1 MKNETGYD
9 AYFAG
14 QLDLAP
20 IVLRK
25 YIINMI
31 AIEGKSM
38 DTVVSYFGDIFWL
51 FRYLVALKGIEITY
65 KGDIL
70 LPHTHGNNDYNEI
83 IKAVSDVIDTDF
95 IRSISRDDIKQF
107 VMYMARRKV
116 KASTRNR
123 RLSAIRSF
131 FEFCCNDVQI
141 IDSSPCQTITNSKKE
156 KKLPKY
162 LTLEESEKL
171 LASVKEGKNY
181 DRNYCMLTL
190 FLNCGLRLT
199 ELVDIDISDIQNDT
213 LRIMG
218 KGAKERILHLNE
230 SCMVAAKIFEGKTYP
245 WEVLPL
251 IKDFIL
257 ELGETLDPAEYEK
270 RGENIWI
277 AKDAS
282 IAPTASINGPC
293 IIGKGAEIRQCAFIR
308 GNAIVG
314 EGAVV
319 GNSTELKNVILFNKV
334 QVPHYN
340 YVGDSVLGYK
350 AHMGAGSITS
360 NVKSDKKLVVV
371 KSADEQ
377 IETGLKKFGAML
389 GDEVEVGW

>member
-1 MKNETGYD
+1 MKSETGYD

-25 YIINMI
+25 YILNMI

-141 IDSSPCQTITNSKKE
+141 FDSSPCLTITNSKKE
-156 KKLPKY
+156 I
-162 LTLEESEKL
+162 SIL
-171 LASVKEGKNY
+171 L
-181 DRNYCMLTL
+181 L
-190 FLNCGLRLT
+190 
-199 ELVDIDISDIQNDT
+199 
-213 LRIMG
+213 
-218 KGAKERILHLNE
+218 
-230 SCMVAAKIFEGKTYP
+230 
-245 WEVLPL
+245 VLPVFPVYRL
-251 IKDFIL
+251 LLKSL
-257 ELGETLDPAEYEK
+257 
-270 RGENIWI
+270 
-277 AKDAS
+277 
-282 IAPTASINGPC
+282 
-293 IIGKGAEIRQCAFIR
+293 
-308 GNAIVG
+308 
-314 EGAVV
+314 
-319 GNSTELKNVILFNKV
+319 ST
-334 QVPHYN
+334 
-340 YVGDSVLGYK
+340 
-350 AHMGAGSITS
+350 
-360 NVKSDKKLVVV
+360 
-371 KSADEQ
+371 
-377 IETGLKKFGAML
+377 
-389 GDEVEVGW
+389 

>member
-1 MKNETGYD
+1 MKSETGSD

-199 ELVDIDISDIQNDT
+199 ELVDIDISDIQNNT

-230 SCMVAAKIFEGKTYP
+230 SCMVALENWLQVRLSNKYFVKDKNALFISANEGTRLSRRAVQLVVSETLKAAGLDGKGYSTHKLRHTAATLMYQYGDVDVLTLK
-245 WEVLPL
+245 EVLGHEELSTTQIYTHIDNKQVREALEKNPL
-251 IKDFIL
+251 
-257 ELGETLDPAEYEK
+257 AH
-270 RGENIWI
+270 
-277 AKDAS
+277 
-282 IAPTASINGPC
+282 
-293 IIGKGAEIRQCAFIR
+293 
-308 GNAIVG
+308 
-314 EGAVV
+314 
-319 GNSTELKNVILFNKV
+319 KNVDYIDVN
-334 QVPHYN
+334 N
-340 YVGDSVLGYK
+340 
-350 AHMGAGSITS
+350 
-360 NVKSDKKLVVV
+360 DKKG
-371 KSADEQ
+371 E
-377 IETGLKKFGAML
+377 
-389 GDEVEVGW
+389 

>member
-1 MKNETGYD
+1 MKSETGYD

-156 KKLPKY
+156 KSY
-162 LTLEESEKL
+162 QSTLL
-171 LASVKEGKNY
+171 
-181 DRNYCMLTL
+181 
-190 FLNCGLRLT
+190 
-199 ELVDIDISDIQNDT
+199 
-213 LRIMG
+213 
-218 KGAKERILHLNE
+218 
-230 SCMVAAKIFEGKTYP
+230 
-245 WEVLPL
+245 
-251 IKDFIL
+251 
-257 ELGETLDPAEYEK
+257 
-270 RGENIWI
+270 
-277 AKDAS
+277 
-282 IAPTASINGPC
+282 
-293 IIGKGAEIRQCAFIR
+293 
-308 GNAIVG
+308 
-314 EGAVV
+314 
-319 GNSTELKNVILFNKV
+319 LKNQRNSLQALKKEKIMTVTTACLLCFLIVVCVLLNLSILIFRTSRTILFV
-334 QVPHYN
+334 LWVRVPR
-340 YVGDSVLGYK
+340 SV
-350 AHMGAGSITS
+350 SCI
-360 NVKSDKKLVVV
+360 
-371 KSADEQ
+371 
-377 IETGLKKFGAML
+377 
-389 GDEVEVGW
+389 

>member
-1 MKNETGYD
+1 MKSETGYD

-123 RLSAIRSF
+123 RLSAIRKQFKQMHRRRRIRSLHRHR
-131 FEFCCNDVQI
+131 CR
-141 IDSSPCQTITNSKKE
+141 PTNLSASIR
-156 KKLPKY
+156 LC
-162 LTLEESEKL
+162 SRHMHRQMKL
-171 LASVKEGKNY
+171 L
-181 DRNYCMLTL
+181 
-190 FLNCGLRLT
+190 
-199 ELVDIDISDIQNDT
+199 
-213 LRIMG
+213 
-218 KGAKERILHLNE
+218 
-230 SCMVAAKIFEGKTYP
+230 
-245 WEVLPL
+245 
-251 IKDFIL
+251 
-257 ELGETLDPAEYEK
+257 
-270 RGENIWI
+270 
-277 AKDAS
+277 
-282 IAPTASINGPC
+282 
-293 IIGKGAEIRQCAFIR
+293 
-308 GNAIVG
+308 
-314 EGAVV
+314 
-319 GNSTELKNVILFNKV
+319 
-334 QVPHYN
+334 
-340 YVGDSVLGYK
+340 
-350 AHMGAGSITS
+350 
-360 NVKSDKKLVVV
+360 
-371 KSADEQ
+371 
-377 IETGLKKFGAML
+377 
-389 GDEVEVGW
+389 